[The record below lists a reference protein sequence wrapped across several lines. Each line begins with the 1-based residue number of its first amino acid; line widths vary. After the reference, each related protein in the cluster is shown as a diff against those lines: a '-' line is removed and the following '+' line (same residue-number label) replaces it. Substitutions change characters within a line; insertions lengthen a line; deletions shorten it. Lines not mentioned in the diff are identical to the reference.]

1 MLTSEFNDKPILV
14 DFCEVF
20 IIVCI
25 IVTYMTFVDFC
36 EFFIALS
43 L

>member
-20 IIVCI
+20 I
-25 IVTYMTFVDFC
+25 VTYMTFVNFC